1 MKSISSIRNSLII
14 ILCCTVVCMGIG
26 FIVLSMQLKK
36 EKEREESFRVV
47 FSKVEKTSSVKGS
60 NVSPDGKVKIVDHGL
75 GLDMEFQLNAFYDEL
90 TYVATIH
97 NEGSIAAEIVGLT
110 ESPNYSEER
119 FQKLIFPAQITIS
132 DVQGKIV
139 PPEGDTTLKITIFY
153 SPAGDNATSKK
164 IPYKIGLLVRSY
176 E

>member
-1 MKSISSIRNSLII
+1 MKSIHTIRNSLII

-36 EKEREESFRVV
+36 EKDKEETFRVV

-60 NVSPDGKVKIVDHGL
+60 NISPEGKAKVIHHGL
-75 GLDMEFQLNAFYDEL
+75 GLDMEFQLNAFYDEI

-110 ESPNYSEER
+110 ESPSYSEER
-119 FQKLIFPAQITIS
+119 FQKLISPVAITLS

-139 PPEGDTTLKITIFY
+139 PPGGDTTLKITVFY
-153 SPAGDNATSKK
+153 SPAGDTATSKT
-164 IPYKIGLLVRSY
+164 IPYKIGLLARSY

>member
-1 MKSISSIRNSLII
+1 MKNINTIRNSLII

-36 EKEREESFRVV
+36 EKDKEDSFRVV
-47 FSKVEKTSSVKGS
+47 FTKIEKTSSVKGS
-60 NVSPDGKVKIVDHGL
+60 NRDPEGKVEITDHGL
-75 GLDMEFQLNAFYDEL
+75 SLNMEFHLTAFYDEL

-97 NEGSIAAEIVGLT
+97 NDGTIPAEVVGIT

-119 FQKLIFPAQITIS
+119 FQKMISPVAITTS
-132 DVQGKIV
+132 DLQGKII
-139 PPEGDTTLKITIFY
+139 PAGGDTTLKITVFY
-153 SPAGDNATSKK
+153 SPSGETASNKT
-164 IPYKIGLLVRSY
+164 IPYKIGLLTKSY